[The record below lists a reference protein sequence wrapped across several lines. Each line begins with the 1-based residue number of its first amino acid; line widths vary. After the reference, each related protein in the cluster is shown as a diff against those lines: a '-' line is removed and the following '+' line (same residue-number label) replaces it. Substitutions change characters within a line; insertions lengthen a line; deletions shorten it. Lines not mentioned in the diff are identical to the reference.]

1 MSHTNAILVQ
11 AGTLRHCGWKQA
23 DTPQA
28 LHIWKIVARR
38 GHAKMNIATAD
49 KTAGGSKSAM
59 NYALGLTWNPC
70 VDSFRTSSPTF
81 SKIMLLTFFSSFF
94 RSFFSPWVWRGP
106 RCNQISFQTICA
118 RNKEKREN
126 KEQKENFVLISLS
139 LSLSL
144 FTSYKRREN
153 YTRSEIAKQRGYL
166 DAWLKTRTCHNQS
179 RGWD

>member
-81 SKIMLLTFFSSFF
+81 SKIMLLTFFLLSFAL
-94 RSFFSPWVWRGP
+94 FSLLEYDVA
-106 RCNQISFQTICA
+106 RCNQISLRTICA
-118 RNKEKREN
+118 QNKKKKGKERTKR
-126 KEQKENFVLISLS
+126 KFCPDISLS
-139 LSLSL
+139 FSLSL
-144 FTSYKRREN
+144 YEL
-153 YTRSEIAKQRGYL
+153 Q
-166 DAWLKTRTCHNQS
+166 KTRELHS
-179 RGWD
+179 